1 MKPTTTAKARS
12 NSAVYFEGG
21 ADNFVFYPGSE
32 WNETDL
38 FDGFKSA
45 MPGDKLTETVATMS
59 DFLAQLTMRVYNGGE
74 LVYNATP
81 DQTDGL
87 SSKYQKRLAMNICI
101 VAGK

>member
-1 MKPTTTAKARS
+1 
-12 NSAVYFEGG
+12 
-21 ADNFVFYPGSE
+21 
-32 WNETDL
+32 
-38 FDGFKSA
+38 
-45 MPGDKLTETVATMS
+45 MPGDKLTETVKVRNTAPEYDYVKIYLRAEAHDESANPLSVPVAETETVATMS